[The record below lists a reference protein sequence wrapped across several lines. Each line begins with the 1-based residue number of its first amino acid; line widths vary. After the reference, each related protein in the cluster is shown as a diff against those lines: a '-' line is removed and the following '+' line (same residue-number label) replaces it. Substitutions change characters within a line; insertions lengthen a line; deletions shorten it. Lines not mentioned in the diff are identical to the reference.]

1 MADTAKRQIKHIT
14 DAAVALFRKNGY
26 ENVSVNDICKA
37 AGIARSTFY
46 LTFSGKKDII
56 ERMLEDVRQNRD
68 EIFMEFISAENDF
81 ERMWLFCCRYLD
93 IAESTGPEVTGAL
106 LRLDLMG
113 EITVLDQ
120 IHSIDEWF
128 VQMTR
133 NCQQTGVMLSTEPA
147 ENLSKLGIDIAFYT
161 TYEWCRNR
169 GNFNLKQQVR
179 RRAETVYSIA
189 SEWRMTEEK
198 LNKL

>member
-1 MADTAKRQIKHIT
+1 MADAAKKQTKHIIDT
-14 DAAVALFRKNGY
+14 AVALFRKNGY

-56 ERMLEDVRQNRD
+56 DKMLSNVQQNRD
-68 EIFMEFISAENDF
+68 EFFTDFIAAENDF

-93 IAESTGPEVTGAL
+93 VAESIGPEVTGAL

-113 EITVLDQ
+113 EISVLDQ

-128 VQMTR
+128 IKMTR
-133 NCQQTGVMLSTEPA
+133 NCQQIGVMLTAEPA
-147 ENLSKLGIDIAFYT
+147 EELSKLGIDIAFYT
-161 TYEWCRNR
+161 TYEWCK
-169 GNFNLKQQVR
+169 GKGGFNLKKCVR
-179 RRAETVYSIA
+179 RRAEAVYAIA
-189 SEWRMTEEK
+189 PEWRMTEEK